1 MPPRS
6 CPGEEEQ
13 DGGDF
18 MLCLEALGWIHS
30 WKSIPG
36 TNTRLWETAL
46 WLLLNY
52 CLLMRGWVTVTGGA
66 EGSASPSSRQGRA
79 GQAAPLSQAQFPR
92 GKPHC
97 LLQTALQ
104 PLGLHPAAAKSPLPK
119 RTDSFPWDLLTN
131 GKIHHLSREQQEHLN
146 SP

>member
-1 MPPRS
+1 
-6 CPGEEEQ
+6 
-13 DGGDF
+13 

-66 EGSASPSSRQGRA
+66 EGSASPSSR
-79 GQAAPLSQAQFPR
+79 
-92 GKPHC
+92 
-97 LLQTALQ
+97 
-104 PLGLHPAAAKSPLPK
+104 
-119 RTDSFPWDLLTN
+119 
-131 GKIHHLSREQQEHLN
+131 
-146 SP
+146 